1 MLIFL
6 KITRFFI
13 LYFLCPP
20 PKPPSRVL
28 IFREQ
33 LQLYVL
39 LYSFVVVVEELEI
52 DIVRENLYKRS
63 GYNRSATAFES
74 GYK

>member
-1 MLIFL
+1 MFYY
-6 KITRFFI
+6 I
-13 LYFLCPP
+13 L
-20 PKPPSRVL
+20 
-28 IFREQ
+28 
-33 LQLYVL
+33 
-39 LYSFVVVVEELEI
+39 FVVVVEELEI